1 MEDLSTR
8 TDELLPVIGLTGGIG
23 SGKSTVAQIFLS
35 LGIPTFNADDVAK
48 TCYSLHPELRQW
60 VVNTFGEACG
70 LFENGTLVDVNRS
83 SLAAAVFK
91 DASGLASLN
100 ARVHPF
106 VQTEFKQWHARYS
119 LRRSAQYVIREAAI
133 LFESGTDAD
142 CTRVIT
148 VHAHEELRTERA
160 SSRLGVTR
168 DAVED
173 RIRRQWT
180 DAERSNHAHYIL
192 ENNSEDRLLAQVL
205 RVHEQLLD
213 ELKGRR

>member
-23 SGKSTVAQIFLS
+23 SGKSTVANIFLS
-35 LGIPTFNADDVAK
+35 LGIPTFHADDVAK
-48 TCYSLHPELRQW
+48 ACYSLHPELRHW
-60 VVNTFGEACG
+60 VVNTFGEECG

-83 SLAAAVFK
+83 ALAAAVFK
-91 DASGLASLN
+91 DATGLESLN

-106 VQTEFKQWHARYS
+106 VQKEFKQWHARHS
-119 LRRSAQYVIREAAI
+119 RRRSAKYVIREAAI
-133 LFESGTDAD
+133 LFESGTHAD

-148 VHAHEELRTERA
+148 VHATEELRIERA

-168 DAVED
+168 DAIQE

-180 DAERSNHAHYIL
+180 DEKRSNHAHYIL
-192 ENNSEDRLLAQVL
+192 ENNPGDRLLAQVL
-205 RVHEQLLD
+205 DAHEQMLD
-213 ELKGRR
+213 ELKGR